1 MELMRRQIPFVV
13 RSGLRFFEQAHI
25 KDILSYL
32 RYLYNPSD
40 ELSFRRAIRQHQG
53 IGPLLSQKLWQQKD
67 DLGAAVVGP
76 KAKLG
81 VSCFLTLI
89 DKLKRVQSPGAMIR
103 TLLDDFYQDYAHAQF
118 TNGQQRCDDIKQLAH
133 YAETFVSMQKF
144 LSELMLLSELGVE
157 ELPANAD
164 PAKADLRKVTLS
176 SIHQAKG
183 LEWSQVFVAWMV
195 EGRFPSEL
203 ALREPDGVEEER
215 RLFYVAATRAKDQ
228 LYLVHPQMA
237 RQSDWRQVLL
247 RRSRFVE
254 ETLQHAESWVVEE
267 EVKNA
272 QL

>member
-1 MELMRRQIPFVV
+1 
-13 RSGLRFFEQAHI
+13 
-25 KDILSYL
+25 
-32 RYLYNPSD
+32 
-40 ELSFRRAIRQHQG
+40 
-53 IGPLLSQKLWQQKD
+53 
-67 DLGAAVVGP
+67 
-76 KAKLG
+76 
-81 VSCFLTLI
+81 
-89 DKLKRVQSPGAMIR
+89 
-103 TLLDDFYQDYAHAQF
+103 
-118 TNGQQRCDDIKQLAH
+118 
-133 YAETFVSMQKF
+133 MQKF

-164 PAKADLRKVTLS
+164 SAKADLRKVTLS

-267 EVKNA
+267 EAKNA